1 MTRSLC
7 LCSYMSLCR
16 ALTEQSQPGQQYA
29 LWLVHA
35 LIRLEQQASRWL
47 GWQAVAAVRS
57 TLAAVRDA
65 AVVAQG
71 MHPAVLDMPDG
82 FASLSPPTG
91 RSPAGRHTAHRGW
104 MVRLQHALL
113 SAQAS
118 LSAAASRQHQLDP
131 RGGEGRAGGGSHKQS
146 ASWWEALGAD
156 RVDTENLVLTCLMG
170 ALAAVLW
177 LHVRQQGLAAAQ
189 ARGQAQQAPQN
200 GVRVAGVR
208 VGQLQ
213 EGAAGDDVHEGAAG
227 STDVQQQQLA
237 ATGLRQRPQPA
248 SDGSDGSPQPQ
259 EEEPP
264 RPT

>member
-1 MTRSLC
+1 M
-7 LCSYMSLCR
+7 
-16 ALTEQSQPGQQYA
+16 QS
-29 LWLVHA
+29 
-35 LIRLEQQASRWL
+35 S
-47 GWQAVAAVRS
+47 
-57 TLAAVRDA
+57 
-65 AVVAQG
+65 
-71 MHPAVLDMPDG
+71 
-82 FASLSPPTG
+82 
-91 RSPAGRHTAHRGW
+91 
-104 MVRLQHALL
+104 
-113 SAQAS
+113 
-118 LSAAASRQHQLDP
+118 
-131 RGGEGRAGGGSHKQS
+131 
-146 ASWWEALGAD
+146 SWWEALGAD

-189 ARGQAQQAPQN
+189 ARGQAQQARGQAQQAPQN
-200 GVRVAGVR
+200 GVRVARVH

-248 SDGSDGSPQPQ
+248 SDGLDGSPQPQ